1 LVKEDAPSDKGG
13 DFIPRSKT
21 HIDGPPASAIVE
33 AEIDVAEPGKVLVV
47 PQSAVLDSGL
57 RKIVLL
63 DLGEGRFAPRDV
75 AIGRRGEGSVEI
87 RNGLAEG
94 DKVVTSANFLIDSES
109 NLKAALQSLAPQDKA
124 NEAARP

>member
-1 LVKEDAPSDKGG
+1 MAIGAAAGMRAAVMRG
-13 DFIPRSKT
+13 DRFVVEERPRPLP
-21 HIDGPPASAIVE
+21 GPGE
-33 AEIDVAEPGKVLVV
+33 VLVV
-47 PQSAVLDSGL
+47 PESAVLDSGL
-57 RKIVLL
+57 RKVVLL
-63 DLGEGRFAPRDV
+63 DLGDGRFAPRDV

-109 NLKAALQSLAPQDKA
+109 NLKAALQSLAPQDTA